1 MPIVKWLFKYSTQQ
15 GLEYL
20 GARSYHETMAPRTLS
35 SASADHRAA
44 VFKALGEPT
53 RLRIVD
59 FLRKRGDE
67 VTGTEVAEH
76 AGISLALL
84 CHHADALVHAGIVR
98 KRKEGHTSY
107 WTLDRDALAAALRNL
122 GA

>member
-1 MPIVKWLFKYSTQQ
+1 MTKTASP
-15 GLEYL
+15 
-20 GARSYHETMAPRTLS
+20 
-35 SASADHRAA
+35 SAEQRAA

-59 FLRKRGDE
+59 FLRRRDDE
-67 VTGTEVAEH
+67 ATGTEVAEH

-84 CHHADALVHAGIVR
+84 CHHAEALVDAGIVH
-98 KRKEGHTSY
+98 KRKEGQTSY
-107 WTLDRDALAAALRNL
+107 WSINRDALSATLRNL